1 MSAAPSKSRLGR
13 GLGGLIAKASAPT
26 TQSAAASAAA
36 PPPSG
41 PSAKKPVS
49 KTSKSVL
56 EKSATTAA
64 QTRVSAAGAKSNSD
78 AQAVKAA
85 SAPDRKA
92 DDAPSVSRDDD
103 GSAAT
108 SAPALAAKAER
119 ASAPL
124 AVLRTS
130 SGTQEWKADSAY
142 LEILVGQIEPSPY
155 QARRVFAPEAL
166 HELAESIRSEGLL
179 QPIVVRRA
187 TDGGL
192 AAAGAGARYQ
202 LVAGER
208 RWRAFQELKLK
219 SIPARVVEAGDA
231 SSAALGLIENLQRDG
246 LNPIEEAHG
255 FASLI
260 RDFDLTQEAAADRV
274 GRSRASVANT
284 LRLLSLD
291 EELQGYLAKG
301 LLSTGHAKV
310 LLGVG
315 DTAQRALLARRV
327 IEEGLSVRATE
338 RLVQELE
345 KTSGAAPRAGSGRA
359 AKRGAA
365 GRDAGAVAAIEQKLT
380 SRLGARVAVLHT
392 PKKGR
397 IVIEYHGNEDLQRVL
412 GKLGIEL

>member
-1 MSAAPSKSRLGR
+1 VEPKRDSL
-13 GLGGLIAKASAPT
+13 
-26 TQSAAASAAA
+26 
-36 PPPSG
+36 
-41 PSAKKPVS
+41 
-49 KTSKSVL
+49 
-56 EKSATTAA
+56 
-64 QTRVSAAGAKSNSD
+64 
-78 AQAVKAA
+78 
-85 SAPDRKA
+85 PD
-92 DDAPSVSRDDD
+92 
-103 GSAAT
+103 
-108 SAPALAAKAER
+108 
-119 ASAPL
+119 
-124 AVLRTS
+124 
-130 SGTQEWKADSAY
+130 Y
-142 LEILVGQIEPSPY
+142 LEIPVGQIEPSPY

-166 HELAESIRSEGLL
+166 RELSESIRSEGLL

-187 TDGGL
+187 IDGSD
-192 AAAGAGARYQ
+192 AAGAGARYQ

-208 RWRAFQELKLK
+208 RWRAFQELRLK

-338 RLVQELE
+338 RLVLELE

-359 AKRGAA
+359 AKRGGA

-412 GKLGIEL
+412 GKLGVEL